1 MALLDCPL
9 SPYSYE
15 PVAYQSL
22 HAAPC
27 SCSSKHY
34 RRMEW
39 ALRINPAIGFPCVS
53 LAPDGVG
60 QRPASLED
68 QRTAI
73 TCHCW

>member
-1 MALLDCPL
+1 MFYYSLDCNTHIYVYTLVVLDCPL
-9 SPYSYE
+9 SPYTYE

-39 ALRINPAIGFPCVS
+39 ALRISPAI
-53 LAPDGVG
+53 
-60 QRPASLED
+60 
-68 QRTAI
+68 
-73 TCHCW
+73 